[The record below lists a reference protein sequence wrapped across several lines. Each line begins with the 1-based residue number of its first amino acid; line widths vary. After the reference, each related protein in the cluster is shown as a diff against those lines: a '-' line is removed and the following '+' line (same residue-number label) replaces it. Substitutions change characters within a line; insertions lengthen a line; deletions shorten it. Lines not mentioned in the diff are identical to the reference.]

1 MTDQQ
6 DNQPPPTRIEIAA
19 MLDYEAEATERIA
32 EEYSKNPWHQAELT
46 RIGAAY
52 RLAAQKVRT
61 WSDVDVRDFRKY
73 GDK

>member
-19 MLDYEAEATERIA
+19 MLIYEAECTERIVELTTDIKHHA
-32 EEYSKNPWHQAELT
+32 NLT

-52 RLAAQKVRT
+52 RLAAMKVRT

-73 GDK
+73 SDK